1 MPAVIKE
8 RTDLVEQ
15 TVAEYRKELGHLSH
29 IDRQRVSETLNHAYE
44 QLRHDRRALFAKLQR
59 PLAIQLKDGL
69 DPSLYTLRVG
79 RDICIVLTVDD
90 DPIFSRVL
98 VTLFRVVRR
107 DELAQAYRSTAHLL
121 YRDLIET
128 RNGTR

>member
-1 MPAVIKE
+1 
-8 RTDLVEQ
+8 
-15 TVAEYRKELGHLSH
+15 LGQLSH
-29 IDRQRVSETLNHAYE
+29 IDRQRVSDTLSHSYE
-44 QLRHDRRALFAKLQR
+44 QLRHNRRALFAKLQQ
-59 PLAIQLKDGL
+59 PLAIHLKDGL
-69 DPSLYTLRVG
+69 GPSLYSLRVG
-79 RDICIVLTVDD
+79 RDIRVILTIDD
-90 DPIFSRVL
+90 DPIFARML